1 MILEKRIINIS
12 KYLGIHNG
20 SSKTQKL
27 LAEFFLHFW
36 MPINPKPNWLRLSTL
51 LILTDHMED
60 YHKIQKQCFREL
72 FLPENDFKTCST
84 VNFPKKSRFWRP
96 RNQPKTSSLDL
107 HLFLSYALLHINS
120 IKYQNCFGHLIGT
133 YWKWKSKLN

>member
-12 KYLGIHNG
+12 KNLGIHNG
-20 SSKTQKL
+20 SSKTHKNCWQN
-27 LAEFFLHFW
+27 FFLHFL

-72 FLPENDFKTCST
+72 FQPENDFKTCST
-84 VNFPKKSRFWRP
+84 VNFPKKYQILEAW
-96 RNQPKTSSLDL
+96 KLTKESSNLI
-107 HLFLSYALLHINS
+107 LFHYMPFYI
-120 IKYQNCFGHLIGT
+120 
-133 YWKWKSKLN
+133 